1 MQTSRRGAI
10 VLVVLVGLLIC
21 MAPAAG
27 AGEGGEG
34 SGGAAPKHVPDEVLV
49 RFAPGVSPTVKSSI
63 HRGLGAS
70 TVARYATVTGLELV
84 KLPKGAGAKEA
95 IKHYRRHLDVLYA
108 EPNYVVQA
116 VAVLDDPLFGSLW
129 GLENT
134 GQSRGTPGAD
144 IDATR
149 AWSLTTGSS
158 NVVVAVIDTGI
169 DYTHPDLAA
178 NMFHNT
184 ADCDANGVDDD
195 GNGFVDDC
203 HGIDVYHNDSNPMD
217 DNSHGTHVAG
227 TIGAAGSNGIGV
239 VGVNWNVRLMPCKFL
254 DAQGSGTTAGAIA
267 CLNYVAMMKDR
278 GVDIVATN
286 HSWGGVDFSQ
296 ALYDAIDGHRKR
308 GILFVAAAGNSATDN
323 NTAPFYPAGYYLPN
337 VISVAATT
345 RTDALASFSNFG
357 RQTVHVGAPGSE
369 ILSTTPANTYS
380 TFSGTSMAAPH
391 VTGLAALLKA
401 DDPTRDWRAIRNL
414 ILAGGEDSAALT
426 QTISQKRLNAY
437 GALTCSGSTVLSRL
451 RPVGSSITAAVGA
464 PVDLAALHVNCADPN
479 GAVTV
484 AVASGARTVATV
496 TLEDDGLAPDQ
507 AAGDGIYSG
516 QWTPAAQGTYS
527 LTFPGG
533 DVVTV
538 AVLANYSYS
547 PTTLVWRTI
556 SGSNLNL
563 SDDSSAAISPPFPI
577 RFGGASFATV
587 YVNGNGY
594 LSFTGPFNSYVN
606 AAIPTSAIGTLVAPF
621 WDDLYPV
628 PGTAQNAFWAVT
640 GAAPNR
646 ELVIEWRDVRQFGC
660 NSDST
665 ATVKFQVVFFESSSN
680 ILFNYA
686 DTVFGGGCGFADY
699 GAAATVGVQVSPTRG
714 TQFSFNAP
722 RLSASTA
729 LLWTLPP
736 PPPALGVTP
745 VTQDFGA
752 VTVGSS
758 VNRSFTVQNTGG
770 GTLTGSVSTS
780 APYSVVSGGSFSLAP
795 GASQSVVVRFTP
807 SAPGSAPGTVLVSSS
822 AGNVSRAV
830 TGTGVAPTEQITVLS
845 PNGGEVW
852 RINRK
857 YKVTWTAGAVT
868 GKVRIELS
876 RDGGPWQ
883 TLFASTPNDR
893 SADWK
898 ATGPAAQA
906 RIRICDL
913 AGVVCDTSNAPFT

>member
-1 MQTSRRGAI
+1 MHTSRRDAI
-10 VLVVLVGLLIC
+10 ALVVFVGLLIC

-27 AGEGGEG
+27 AGERGEG
-34 SGGAAPKHVPDEVLV
+34 SGSAASKHVPDEVLV
-49 RFAPGVSPTVKSSI
+49 RFAPGVSPTVKSSA

-70 TVARYATVTGLELV
+70 TVARYSTVTGLELV
-84 KLPKGAGAKEA
+84 KLPKGVGAKEA

-108 EPNYVVQA
+108 EPNYVVEA

-144 IDATR
+144 IDASR

-158 NVVVAVIDTGI
+158 SVVVAVIDTGI

-184 ADCDANGVDDD
+184 ADCDANGIDDD

-203 HGIDVYHNDSNPMD
+203 HGIDVVHNDSNPMD

-296 ALYDAIDGHRKR
+296 ALYDAIDSHRKR

-337 VISVAATT
+337 VIAVAATT

-484 AVASGARTVATV
+484 AVASGAQTVATV

-547 PTTLVWRTI
+547 PTALVWRTI
-556 SGSNLNL
+556 GGSNLNL

-577 RFGGASFATV
+577 RFGGASFTTV
-587 YVNGNGY
+587 YVNSNGY
-594 LSFTGPFNSYVN
+594 LSFTGPFISYVN

-660 NSDST
+660 NADGT
-665 ATVKFQVVFFESSSN
+665 ATVKFQIVFFESSSD

-699 GAAATVGVQVSPTRG
+699 GAAATVGIQVSPTRG
-714 TQFSFNAP
+714 TQFSFDAP

-729 LLWTLPP
+729 LLWTVPP

-807 SAPGSAPGTVLVSSS
+807 SAPGSAPGTVLFSSN
-822 AGNVSRAV
+822 AGNLSRDV
-830 TGTGVAPTEQITVLS
+830 TGTGAAAQITVLS
-845 PNGGEVW
+845 PNGGEAW

-857 YKVTWTAGAVT
+857 YRIAWTSSGVK
-868 GKVRIELS
+868 GNVRIELS
-876 RDGGPWQ
+876 RNGGSWQ
-883 TLFASTPNDR
+883 TLFASTANDG
-893 SADWK
+893 AVDW
-898 ATGPAAQA
+898 
-906 RIRICDL
+906 R
-913 AGVVCDTSNAPFT
+913 